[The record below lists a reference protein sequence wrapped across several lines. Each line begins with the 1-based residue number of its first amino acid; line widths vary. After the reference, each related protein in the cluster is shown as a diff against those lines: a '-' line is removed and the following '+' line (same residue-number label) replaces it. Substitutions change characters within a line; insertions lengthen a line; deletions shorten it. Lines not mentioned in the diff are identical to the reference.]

1 MGRTLF
7 STLSV
12 CQTAPTRQPNT
23 RQPNTRVGKPA
34 GMLVLFSSWGV
45 PEGMQGSRPA
55 SLSPEQASLAPG
67 PAEAPGACVK
77 WCHDPSA
84 WGRHLTW
91 AERCRGPGGHC
102 RACKECSGQ
111 NELEPFLAN
120 SWLNRNY
127 CLRNVSLHACAKL
140 EDYNRRNAPVS
151 PEELALPAGMRLLL
165 YGPSFLN
172 EVAETVVGAH
182 MFAGDVSVTE
192 AHLGDATK
200 ATEETTNCV
209 TPERLSR
216 AHSIDEDIQRRQ
228 AKFTFSSGAVLV
240 AVSNYGPLQRSSSE
254 SQLRDMLAQNDF
266 THAVYMSP
274 HSDAYF
280 NARCLGAET
289 GHDPSTDFEGFLC
302 PSDDGRGPAS
312 YLACVHESPQFK
324 TISDYFAER
333 FRFTLGPPRLT
344 LFMPFVYESPRPR
357 PRPAEEG
364 HRTFYSGDVIARVGS
379 CKSQGSHESVVVC
392 IDEKDHPLGRAHRK
406 HSVCMQGPL
415 LPVAKKLMRQISS
428 TFRNSSWL

>member
-1 MGRTLF
+1 MLKRVESPLLPHAKLSQQGSSVRKQPRRGR
-7 STLSV
+7 
-12 CQTAPTRQPNT
+12 P
-23 RQPNTRVGKPA
+23 
-34 GMLVLFSSWGV
+34 MLVLFSSWGV
-45 PEGMQGSRPA
+45 PEGIQGSRPA
-55 SLSPEQASLAPG
+55 SLSPEQARLAPG
-67 PAEAPGACVK
+67 PEAPGACVK

-91 AERCRGPGGHC
+91 AERCRGPAGHC

-127 CLRNVSLHACAKL
+127 CLRNVSLHTCAKL
-140 EDYNRRNAPVS
+140 EDYNRRHAPVS

-172 EVAETVVGAH
+172 EVAEAVVGAH

-216 AHSIDEDIQRRQ
+216 AHSIEEDIQRRQ

-254 SQLRDMLAQNDF
+254 SQLRDMLAENDF

-312 YLACVHESPQFK
+312 YLACVHESAQFK

-333 FRFTLGPPRLT
+333 FRFTPEPWRRLT

-364 HRTFYSGDVIARVGS
+364 HRTFYSGDVIATVGS

-392 IDEKDHPLGRAHRK
+392 VDEKDHPLGRAHRK

-415 LPVAKKLMRQISS
+415 LPVAKQLMRQIST